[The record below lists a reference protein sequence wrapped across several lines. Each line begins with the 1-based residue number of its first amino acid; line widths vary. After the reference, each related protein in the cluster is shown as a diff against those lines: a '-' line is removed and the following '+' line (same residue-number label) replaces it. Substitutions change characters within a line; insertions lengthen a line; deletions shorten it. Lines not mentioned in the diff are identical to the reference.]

1 MARAA
6 IPVLC
11 RKRALAWLLA
21 AAFAIPGRAQTDR
34 SGDYHVDIQQIDG
47 RYGLESKIVRTIYQD
62 RKGFIWIST
71 PGGLARF
78 NGYELLYFKD
88 PRFIGKI
95 NTGIDIIGDM
105 DDKLIIAEN
114 RIHHIYRPIGQ
125 SLKERMVVYLLH
137 PESGRVLPF
146 SSSIGRNAPFKKQ
159 DISTLSF
166 YNETL
171 YTGLGD
177 GRIYSFTKGK
187 WALFYRDPSQAPIRS
202 LSVGAPG
209 KHSWVIAK
217 DTLSRI
223 SPEGRCLEREYVNL
237 SGSFWYV
244 VQDRN
249 GNAWINR
256 IQPGYGG
263 TVFYKAAVFSKAP
276 GKPLQNTHPIY
287 GDLSNVQTI
296 NFDKAGRAW
305 LWKGN
310 TFHVLDLEG
319 QKIAEIPAQ
328 GSTYNF
334 PKIYFDARNRAW
346 ISQRQEFVTVRIAK
360 KRFERYLGNKSM
372 SIRQMAEVQ
381 PGVIWAATYD
391 GLFEFS
397 PQRPTI
403 KKIALPTEY
412 LFGLCKHGPYVWI
425 GIHGDYVLR
434 VDSRNGTWEKWPV
447 TGLDNAKQASLHLL
461 NPFVDNKGNVWIG
474 SNMGLFKWDTLRHR
488 VYHDPRFNTH
498 GLGQREVNY
507 LAQNEEGIWVGTNQ
521 GLYLLDPDQGVKK
534 TFPELAQ
541 YSISYILEKPN
552 GVAWIATR
560 GQGLLRWERDRRR
573 ITVFGPAEGIINPT
587 LHAVFEDK
595 KGRFWMPSDRGLVY
609 FDPNTLAVH
618 VFYESDGLSHD
629 EFNRRSY
636 LKLSDGSFLFGG
648 ISGINRLRPNDFDEF
663 DRSSPFLH
671 ITHYDVW
678 DPSQRKFVSKTT
690 QLIRHKKISLN
701 ARQISFQIK
710 FALLGYDKLGE
721 NRYAY
726 KLEGMDKD
734 WIQIRENFLRFTSL
748 PYGKFTLRIKG
759 APAEEGWSHNELYIP
774 IEVQRP
780 VYLKGWF
787 FALCAFLLLA
797 SVWAAIRWRLYRL
810 DKIKQLLEREVAART
825 DELVRE
831 RHTIALQNQELA
843 VLNQTKDHLMAVIG
857 HELRGPML
865 SIQNIGDSIRY
876 LLKNGQAAQAATLG
890 EHIKHRAFSVRMLLD
905 NLLYWGLSQAG
916 KQEVFREP
924 VPLHTLLVESVELVE
939 FWVSSK
945 KINLSISCPPELTL
959 HTDRNILRMVL
970 LNLLTNAI
978 KFTPEGGTITLRVDP
993 YAQQNYI
1000 IEVSDTGIGMEVLP
1014 CSDIPLGNFRSTS
1027 GTQGEK
1033 GTGMGLALCQTLLKS
1048 LDGRLAIDS
1057 RPEEGST
1064 FRIFLPSQGVVPS

>member
-1 MARAA
+1 MARPS
-6 IPVLC
+6 IPILY
-11 RKRALAWLLA
+11 RRRALAWLLA
-21 AAFAIPGRAQTDR
+21 MAPAILAPAR
-34 SGDYHVDIQQIDG
+34 SDVSNGYHVDIQRIDG
-47 RYGLESKIVRTIYQD
+47 RYGLESTIIRNIHQD
-62 RKGFIWIST
+62 QKGFIWIST
-71 PGGLARF
+71 PTGLARF
-78 NGYELLYFKD
+78 NGHEILYFKD
-88 PRFIGKI
+88 PQFYGKI
-95 NTGIDIIGDM
+95 NSGIRIVGDV
-105 DDKLIIAEN
+105 DGKLIIAESRVN
-114 RIHHIYRPIGQ
+114 NTDRSQGRNLEEVY
-125 SLKERMVVYLLH
+125 SVYLLE
-137 PESGRVLPF
+137 PESGHILPF
-146 SSSIGRNAPFKKQ
+146 SSSIGKSAPFDEGSIESMQYQKG
-159 DISTLSF
+159 
-166 YNETL
+166 NL
-171 YTGLGD
+171 YIGTHK
-177 GRIYSFTKGK
+177 GRVYVYSKGS
-187 WALFYRDPSQAPIRS
+187 WSLVYASPSAAGIRS
-202 LSVGAPG
+202 LL
-209 KHSWVIAK
+209 I
-217 DTLSRI
+217 DTLGMPFWIFQGDTLNYI
-223 SPEGRCLEREYVNL
+223 SPKGTRLDSQPLYL
-237 SGSFWYV
+237 SV
-244 VQDRN
+244 VSMDYM
-249 GNAWINR
+249 GYAWIR
-256 IQPGYGG
+256 DFWAIHYAS
-263 TVFYKAAVFSKAP
+263 VRYKAP
-276 GKPLQNTHPIY
+276 GKPPQKTHPLY
-287 GDLSNVQTI
+287 GDLSDFQTAD
-296 NFDKAGRAW
+296 FDREGRAW
-305 LWKGN
+305 FWKEN
-310 TFHVLDLEG
+310 QFHVFDREG
-319 QKIAEIPAQ
+319 RKIATIPAE
-328 GSTYNF
+328 GSRQDF
-334 PKIYFDARNRAW
+334 PKIYFDANNRAW
-346 ISQRQEFVTVRIAK
+346 ISERRQFVTVRVTK
-360 KRFERYLGNKSM
+360 KNFERYLTEE
-372 SIRQMAEVQ
+372 SISVRQMTEVR
-381 PGVIWAATYD
+381 PGVVWAATYS
-391 GLFEFS
+391 GLLEFS
-397 PQRPTI
+397 PHDQTVR
-403 KKIALPTEY
+403 KIPLPTQF
-412 LFGLCKHGPYVWI
+412 LFGVHKDGPSIWV
-425 GIHGDYVLR
+425 GIHGDYLLK
-434 VDSRNGTWEKWPV
+434 VDSRNGNWEKWPV
-447 TGLDNAKQASLHLL
+447 KGLTKVEQSRLHLL
-461 NPFVDNKGNVWIG
+461 TPMVGKKGDVWIG
-474 SNMGLFKWDTLRHR
+474 SNMGLFKADTLHHR
-488 VYHDPRFNTH
+488 IYQDPRFNTH
-498 GLGQREVNY
+498 GLGRREVGY
-507 LAQNEEGIWVGTNQ
+507 LAQNEEGIWAGTNQ

-573 ITVFGPAEGIINPT
+573 VTVFGPAEGIINPT

-678 DPSQRKFVSKTT
+678 DPYQRKFVSKTT

-787 FALCAFLLLA
+787 FALCTFLLLA

-876 LLKNGQAAQAATLG
+876 LLKNGQAAQAETLG
-890 EHIKHRAFSVRMLLD
+890 EHIKHRVFSVRMLLD

-924 VPLHTLLVESVELVE
+924 VPLHALIIESVELVE

-945 KINLSISCPPELTL
+945 KINLSISCPPALTL

-978 KFTPEGGTITLRVDP
+978 KFTPKGGMITLRVDP
-993 YAQQNYI
+993 YAQQNCI

-1014 CSDIPLGNFRSTS
+1014 GSDIPPGNFRSTP

-1033 GTGMGLALCQTLLKS
+1033 GTGMGLALCQSLLKS
-1048 LDGRLAIDS
+1048 LDGRLVIDS
-1057 RPEEGST
+1057 KPEEGST
-1064 FRIFLPSQGVVPS
+1064 FQILLPSNGVVPS